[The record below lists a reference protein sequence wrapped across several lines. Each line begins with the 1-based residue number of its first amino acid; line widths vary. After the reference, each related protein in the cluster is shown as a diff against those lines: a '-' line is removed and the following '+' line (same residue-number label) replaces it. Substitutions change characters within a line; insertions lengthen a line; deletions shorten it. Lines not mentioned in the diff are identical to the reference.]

1 MCVTPGEPILVVAA
15 GDTRVDTK
23 LLGAAKGV
31 SKRRFRMAS
40 ASDCVKVFGYS
51 PGGVSPIGLR
61 TVCEVFVDAY
71 V

>member
-1 MCVTPGEPILVVAA
+1 MVAA

-61 TVCEVFVDAY
+61 TACEVFVDAY